1 MRCINIPFIIAAFVV
16 AEMVDYGFAD
26 EGFLDLSAGPSH
38 FSFPPNCSKTAKPKD
53 KPFCATGEVDLG
65 LKWLV
70 NIDIYLFDAFDP
82 SKTVLFGFNATINEG
97 IPEAL
102 EVRTGG
108 CAAPVVDDLIPKF
121 LPHFYGMVVTV
132 CTSGGGPGKYDPK
145 TQSFSAP
152 FNISGDSA
160 LYINGMRSR
169 FVFPFNGDGDSWV
182 KPHFDVGLTA
192 PITFSAGGPKVL
204 EISLSYINTIATV
217 NGSVLTWHLFNGMSF
232 DIHSDITGHHYHN
245 RTFANET
252 IQLQPPQ

>member
-16 AEMVDYGFAD
+16 AEMVPYGFAD
-26 EGFLDLSAGPSH
+26 EDSLDLSAGPSH

-82 SKTVLFGFNATINEG
+82 SKTVLFGFNATINKG

-121 LPHFYGMVVTV
+121 LPHFYEMVVTV
-132 CTSGGGPGKYDPK
+132 CTSGGGPGKYDPE
-145 TQSFSAP
+145 TQSFLAP

-160 LYINGMRSR
+160 LGR
-169 FVFPFNGDGDSWV
+169 GADSC
-182 KPHFDVGLTA
+182 F
-192 PITFSAGGPKVL
+192 
-204 EISLSYINTIATV
+204 LSTV
-217 NGSVLTWHLFNGMSF
+217 M
-232 DIHSDITGHHYHN
+232 
-245 RTFANET
+245 ET
-252 IQLQPPQ
+252 RG